1 MNALAFAWRSLV
13 RQPARAALGILGV
26 AAVGALLLDMLLLS
40 GGLVASMRDLLDR
53 SGFDVRVTA
62 TDDVPGRGPRITEA
76 ASAVAELRALE
87 PVRGVVA
94 MRGAD
99 ARWDREG
106 DEAVEVNLLGI
117 TGGPVLPWTVIEG
130 RDLGNGQDTVINA
143 TLAQE
148 AGLAPGAAL
157 VLRPACGSGAHVL
170 PPVTL
175 LVTGI
180 AEFPFEAAG
189 ESTAAISL
197 STLDV
202 ACGSVSTD
210 EADLLLV
217 LSTGDTAAAADAVR
231 AARPDLHAITND
243 ELVGRLEE
251 SGFTYFRQISSV
263 LTAVTVT
270 FALLLIAVLLTV
282 SVNQRLAEIAALR
295 ALGFSQ
301 RRVAADVF
309 CESVLIVGI
318 GGLLSLP
325 LGSLLAVWLDRILK
339 RMPGIPAD
347 MHFFVFDAD
356 ALAVHLA
363 LLAVTAVAAALYPM
377 WIVVRL
383 PITET
388 LRNEVIS

>member
-62 TDDVPGRGPRITEA
+62 TDDIPGRGPRISQA
-76 ASAVAELRALE
+76 ASTASQILALA
-87 PVRGVVA
+87 PVRGAVA
-94 MRGAD
+94 MRAAD
-99 ARWDREG
+99 ARMDRFEDDPLDVG
-106 DEAVEVNLLGI
+106 LLGI

-130 RDLGNGQDTVINA
+130 RDLGSGQDAVINA
-143 TLAQE
+143 TLAGD
-148 AGLAPGAAL
+148 AGLAPGASL
-157 VLRPACGSGAHVL
+157 VLRPACASGAHVL

-175 LVTGI
+175 FVAGI

-189 ESTAAISL
+189 ESTAAVSL
-197 STLDV
+197 TTLDL
-202 ACGSVSTD
+202 ACGGISTD

-217 LSTGDTAAAADAVR
+217 LSAGDTGAAAEAIR
-231 AARPDLHAITND
+231 TARPDLHAITND

-251 SGFTYFRQISSV
+251 SGFTYFKQISAV

-295 ALGFSQ
+295 ALGFSR

-347 MHFFVFDAD
+347 MHFFVFDAN
-356 ALAVHLA
+356 ALAVHLT

-377 WIVVRL
+377 GIVVRL

-388 LRNEVIS
+388 LRDEVIS

>member
-1 MNALAFAWRSLV
+1 MNALWFAWRSLV

-62 TDDVPGRGPRITEA
+62 TDEVPGRGPRITEA
-76 ASAVAELRALE
+76 ASTASALRALP

-99 ARWDREG
+99 ARWEREG
-106 DEAVEVNLLGI
+106 DETLEVNLLGI
-117 TGGPVLPWTVIEG
+117 TGGPVLPWTVIQG
-130 RDLGNGQDTVINA
+130 RDLAEGSETVINA

-148 AGLAPGAAL
+148 AGLAPGSSL
-157 VLRPACGSGAHVL
+157 VLRAACGSGAHVL
-170 PPVTL
+170 PSVTL

-189 ESTAAISL
+189 ESTAAVSL
-197 STLDV
+197 EMLDL
-202 ACGSVSTD
+202 ACGNLVAG

-217 LSTGDTAAAADAVR
+217 LSAGDAAGAAGAIR
-231 AARPDLHAITND
+231 SARPDLHAVTND
-243 ELVGRLEE
+243 ELVGRLQE
-251 SGFTYFRQISSV
+251 SGFTYFRQISAV

-282 SVNQRLAEIAALR
+282 SVNGRLAEIAALR
-295 ALGFSQ
+295 ALGFSR

-339 RMPGIPAD
+339 RMPGIPAE

-356 ALAVHLA
+356 ALALHLA
-363 LLAVTAVAAALYPM
+363 LLAITAVAGALYPM
-377 WIVVRL
+377 RIVVRL